1 MKMLALIS
9 QLAISML
16 TALLISGG
24 IGYAID
30 SYFGTNILIY
40 FLILGAAGGYR
51 SCYLI
56 ICKFLGKKSL
66 FDSETDK
73 EDGK

>member
-1 MKMLALIS
+1 MKMIVLVS

-30 SYFGTNILIY
+30 AHFGTNWFVF
-40 FLILGAAGGYR
+40 FLVLGVAGGYR
-51 SCYLI
+51 SCYII

-66 FDSETDK
+66 FKKDK
-73 EDGK
+73 KESD